1 MVDLKK
7 KSNRTSAAVRVFAL
21 AALAAA
27 VLSCCSFDFAK
38 PSFVMTTMT
47 AVSGKK
53 DTKTTDKSSEEQ
65 IIFLD
70 QDYSGILDLTFEAK
84 DGICKYKLT
93 ISESGVCVSEITS
106 DESGYYVIK
115 LNDSVTAKAENIK
128 KTAPSD
134 LSLADETAPFRI
146 AESDTG
152 RARLYGNKK
161 EFSVYLT
168 PEKNRYCLA
177 MRIQMNDDATWSVSA
192 LTSNF
197 TVGSPAPQPVE
208 TTPFY
213 ESPEFIAAEDS
224 IKSLENRVSEL
235 EKQLAGLDFSDELA
249 DESRRL
255 TDYVDSNSASFRTL
269 FIVLLIFQ
277 VFFAAAIVVLAIF
290 VLRSGVP
297 VSLFDGIKKRA
308 DRDSCDDKKS
318 EEPDSA
324 HEPAEDYR
332 GDVQRNFRDPDFNIV
347 MPAKSGNDVSI
358 RKRLRDDVDD
368 LEKMSADYKA
378 SRQPKPEPTIYV
390 RISNYNEFKL
400 YDMPPNSYIKLR
412 ESDSGDLLVKNGAYV
427 VLDGDYVNSSR
438 IMNTRIKYLF
448 DFIRPDGSIIDMRS
462 SFEITRIVNSDN
474 SKRTPARVIK
484 PAIVKK
490 DGDVY
495 TLVEK
500 GTLELRV

>member
-1 MVDLKK
+1 
-7 KSNRTSAAVRVFAL
+7 
-21 AALAAA
+21 
-27 VLSCCSFDFAK
+27 
-38 PSFVMTTMT
+38 
-47 AVSGKK
+47 
-53 DTKTTDKSSEEQ
+53 
-65 IIFLD
+65 
-70 QDYSGILDLTFEAK
+70 
-84 DGICKYKLT
+84 
-93 ISESGVCVSEITS
+93 
-106 DESGYYVIK
+106 
-115 LNDSVTAKAENIK
+115 
-128 KTAPSD
+128 
-134 LSLADETAPFRI
+134 
-146 AESDTG
+146 
-152 RARLYGNKK
+152 
-161 EFSVYLT
+161 
-168 PEKNRYCLA
+168 
-177 MRIQMNDDATWSVSA
+177 MNDDATWSVSA

-197 TVGSPAPQPVE
+197 TVGSPAPRPAE

-213 ESPEFIAAEDS
+213 ESPEFIAAENS

-277 VFFAAAIVVLAIF
+277 VFFAAAIVVLTIF

-297 VSLFDGIKKRA
+297 VSLFDGIKKHA
-308 DRDSCDDKKS
+308 DRNSCDDKK
-318 EEPDSA
+318 EEKPDGA
-324 HEPAEDYR
+324 HKPAEDYR
-332 GDVQRNFRDPDFNIV
+332 GDAQRNFRDPDFNIV
-347 MPAKSGNDVSI
+347 MPAKNGNDVGI
-358 RKRLRDDVDD
+358 RKRLRDDVNE

-378 SRQPKPEPTIYV
+378 SHQPKPEPTVYV

-400 YDMPPNSYIKLR
+400 YDMPQNSYIKLC
-412 ESDSGDLLVKNGAYV
+412 ESDSGDLLLKNGAYV

-448 DFIRPDGSIIDMRS
+448 DFIRPDGSIIDMRN

-484 PAIVKK
+484 PAVVKK